1 MAASLVEGSQ
11 LCGRQVWIR
20 LVADISF
27 LNNQLA
33 MDGPLLPAWYGIRYA
48 DRWPSRGHPRSVW
61 GKEAVPPCVLACHR
75 GSRRRPFR
83 PLHPLLH
90 PSKSPLQRL
99 FIRSSACNVGASGR
113 PADMS
118 LGFDGNTA
126 REEAGRLEMMS
137 FASSS
142 GSGPGYRR
150 YKGMGCVVL
159 NRGGVNLESRGA
171 RRERGWLARKSIDS
185 LGEED
190 EAPGEEVLLTQ
201 GREMSRRLADL
212 ERFAWSLACCG
223 RFLGS
228 AAAQKRS
235 GWKVVKMRNPTAPNQ
250 GGFQNPQG
258 CVSGD
263 RRPGGA
269 VSAFLSCEPAGR
281 QGQGRRPVWR
291 GPFHPGGSVARRLN
305 E

>member
-1 MAASLVEGSQ
+1 MTASLVEGSQ

-61 GKEAVPPCVLACHR
+61 GKEAVPPCALACHR

-99 FIRSSACNVGASGR
+99 FIRNSACNVGASGR

-118 LGFDGNTA
+118 LGFDGNRA

-142 GSGPGYRR
+142 ASGPGYRR

-159 NRGGVNLESRGA
+159 NRGGVNLESRGGSP
-171 RRERGWLARKSIDS
+171 RERLSGSEID
-185 LGEED
+185 
-190 EAPGEEVLLTQ
+190 
-201 GREMSRRLADL
+201 
-212 ERFAWSLACCG
+212 RFAWG
-223 RFLGS
+223 RGRGTGGGS
-228 AAAQKRS
+228 IIDSR
-235 GWKVVKMRNPTAPNQ
+235 P
-250 GGFQNPQG
+250 
-258 CVSGD
+258 GD
-263 RRPGGA
+263 ESQTRRPGTVCLVA
-269 VSAFLSCEPAGR
+269 CLLRQVSGQRGSSEAKRVESCEDAKSNSTEP
-281 QGQGRRPVWR
+281 RRFPESTGMSEW
-291 GPFHPGGSVARRLN
+291 
-305 E
+305 